1 VERAKAGDKVVFTGS
16 LLVVPDSGAL
26 SRAGESTVAT
36 NQKGAGRGGAA
47 ADGDGGV
54 TGLRKLG
61 VKEMTYRTAFLACSA
76 LPAEESGGGHNI
88 RYDYYY

>member
-1 VERAKAGDKVVFTGS
+1 
-16 LLVVPDSGAL
+16 VPDSGAL

-88 RYDYYY
+88 RYYDKIQ